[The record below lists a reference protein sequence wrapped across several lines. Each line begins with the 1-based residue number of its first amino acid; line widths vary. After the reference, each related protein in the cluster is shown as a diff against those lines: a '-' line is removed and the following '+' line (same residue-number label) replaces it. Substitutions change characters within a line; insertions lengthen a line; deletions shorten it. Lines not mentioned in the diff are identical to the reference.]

1 MLLNVNVILFFNE
14 ILLVF
19 RVLMYSIE
27 TSQLHDSL
35 DLLYESDRDWKKQEE
50 ASRRLT
56 LS

>member
-35 DLLYESDRDWKKQEE
+35 DLLYESDRD
-50 ASRRLT
+50 
-56 LS
+56 